1 MNATELVAV
10 GGVVGGIVSQVLN
23 FAIARYKASKQ
34 SDTEEKK
41 LELDWQ
47 KEFNEATST
56 FRAELQE
63 TIKDL
68 RHEVSELR
76 DDVERLRKEKMN
88 LEEDVTRL
96 RSKNEEQATEISRL
110 TRQNVLLESE
120 RKKLEARVKELERK
134 QNGGET

>member
-47 KEFNEATST
+47 KEFNEATAT
-56 FRAELQE
+56 FRAELQD

-68 RHEVSELR
+68 RQEVADLR
-76 DDVERLRKEKMN
+76 SDVDRLRKEKMD
-88 LEEDVTRL
+88 LEEDVVRL
-96 RSKNEEQATEISRL
+96 RSKNEEQANEIDKL

-120 RKKLEARVKELERK
+120 RKKLEARVKELERIQK
-134 QNGGET
+134 GG